1 MKYLNGHW
9 VGVKASQIKI
19 LVAWWLCTR
28 GTGLLSIVV
37 ELLWLRCLRFPF
49 PNRQFGSQAEVAPLT
64 TSPIAAVLWFVIIH
78 TQINKPTLTV
88 ACVCNYSYTF
98 FFFFLHNV
106 NQGVR
111 RTSKPVCW
119 KIFSFPSYGLTNS
132 RFPNS
137 TFFNPS
143 HHKNPKYLIF
153 KLLNLFSIQESLH
166 LFTTTY
172 KITMLDL
179 TSRIVKDKMKIYLW
193 SSKAFLP

>member
-1 MKYLNGHW
+1 MSL
-9 VGVKASQIKI
+9 I
-19 LVAWWLCTR
+19 
-28 GTGLLSIVV
+28 SIPKQAI
-37 ELLWLRCLRFPF
+37 WKPSWSCSSNYF
-49 PNRQFGSQAEVAPLT
+49 PNCSCVVICNHTYTNKQANPH
-64 TSPIAAVLWFVIIH
+64 S
-78 TQINKPTLTV
+78 
-88 ACVCNYSYTF
+88 CVCNYSYTF

-179 TSRIVKDKMKIYLW
+179 TNRIVKDKMKIYLW